1 MEQRSGIKFGKG
13 MSTTVTVGDNLRVAE
28 NDLDGRGSFEE
39 LLFSPILVPDLN
51 CDHLLK
57 AVNEGRKEGR
67 GRGGK
72 PNERPFS
79 DVGFRCEI
87 SWLVCVRDAPI
98 KVLKVNTY
106 RAIRK

>member
-51 CDHLLK
+51 CDRLLK
-57 AVNEGRKEGR
+57 AVNEGRKEGVER
-67 GRGGK
+67 VEEENRTNAHSAMSVSGARLGG
-72 PNERPFS
+72 
-79 DVGFRCEI
+79 
-87 SWLVCVRDAPI
+87 WCVYVMLP
-98 KVLKVNTY
+98 
-106 RAIRK
+106 